1 MSVLQMPHEL
11 TGDETL
17 DILRSRILVDGFH
30 VVVDP
35 QASHG
40 AYLHDLCSG
49 RDYLD
54 FYAFFASQPI
64 TYNHPRMREPEFQSK
79 LLTAASMKIA
89 NSDVYSRYF
98 AEFVKTMDD
107 VVGVPELEHYFFID
121 GGALAV
127 ENALKAAFDWK
138 IRKNMAAG
146 RGEIGTKVIHFT
158 QAFHGRSGYT
168 MSLTNT
174 EPNKTLF
181 FPKFDW
187 PRIPNPAINFSLP
200 EPQRSQDAAARE
212 ADTIRLIEE
221 ACERH
226 GHDIAALIIEPIQAE
241 GGDNH
246 FRPEFLRELRRLAD
260 ERDFLLIFDEVQTGV
275 GLTGKNWCFQHF
287 GVTPDILC
295 FGKKMQ
301 ICGIMASARLDEV
314 DSVFKVPS
322 RINSTWGGN
331 VVDMV
336 RSTQYLNIIND
347 ENLVEKAAES
357 GQALL
362 EGLERIQSR
371 HNCVSNARGRG
382 LMCAIDFPD
391 GQMRTKVRE
400 ACWERYMLTLV
411 CGSRSMRFRP
421 VLDIDIADIERGLE
435 ILEEAI
441 DAVEGE

>member
-1 MSVLQMPHEL
+1 MTVLQMSPEL
-11 TGDETL
+11 SGEETL

-30 VVVDP
+30 IVCDP
-35 QASHG
+35 PASHG
-40 AYLHDLCSG
+40 AYLHDICSG

-64 TYNHPRMREPEFQSK
+64 TYNHPRLREPEFQSR
-79 LLTAASMKIA
+79 LLTAAATKVA

-98 AEFVKTMDD
+98 AEFVKTMDE
-107 VVGVPELEHYFFID
+107 VVGVPGMEHYFFID

-138 IRKNMAAG
+138 VRKNLAAG
-146 RGEIGTKVIHFT
+146 RGEIGTKVLHFT

-174 EPNKTLF
+174 EPNKTLY

-187 PRIPNPAINFSLP
+187 PRIPNPALDFNLP
-200 EPQRSQDAAARE
+200 EPRRSQDAATRE
-212 ADTIRLIEE
+212 VESVRRIEE
-221 ACERH
+221 ACARH
-226 GHDIAALIIEPIQAE
+226 GHDIAALIIEPIQGE

-260 ERDFLLIFDEVQTGV
+260 QHEFLLIFDEVQTGV
-275 GLTGKNWCFQHF
+275 GITGKTWAFQHF

-301 ICGIMASARLDEV
+301 TCGIMAGARLDEV
-314 DSVFKVPS
+314 DSVFKIPS

-331 VVDMV
+331 LVDMV
-336 RSTQYLNIIND
+336 RATHYLNIIRD
-347 ENLVEKAAES
+347 ENMVERCADQ
-357 GQALL
+357 GRLLL

-371 HNCVSNARGRG
+371 YPMVSAARGRG

-391 GQMRTKVRE
+391 GATRTRVRE

-421 VLDIDIADIERGLE
+421 VLDIEPADVERGLE
-435 ILEEAI
+435 ILEDAIEAV
-441 DAVEGE
+441 ANG